1 MYSNAQEVLEQALQ
15 WRRSGKRVALLT
27 VLDTFG
33 ASPRPAGSMAAVCE
47 DGVVVGSVSGGCVED
62 DLVRAVAANEFWQSA
77 LPVSIREYG
86 QNAEDRARFR
96 LPCGNSL
103 RVAVE
108 ARWSSE
114 IAEAALTAMQTRH
127 AIRRSVQFETGMSS
141 LSSADSATFFAED
154 ERAFHTVIGP
164 RYRLLVIGASELG
177 RYLVNIAQ
185 TLDYAVTVCD
195 PRAEYADHWDI
206 AATTIVRDMPD
217 DVVTAFACDDR
228 TAVVAVTHDPKLD
241 DLALMEA
248 LKTPAFYVG
257 ALGSKASNEKRRER
271 LLGFDVTLEQVSRLH
286 GPVGINIGSR
296 TPAEIAV
303 SIAADLVQVRR
314 ALERNPRTSAVPCTV
329 DSTP

>member
-1 MYSNAQEVLEQALQ
+1 MYSNAQEVLEQALA

-33 ASPRPAGSMAAVCE
+33 ASPRPPGSMAAVSE

-62 DLVRAVAANEFWQSA
+62 DLVRAVGTGEFWQA
-77 LPVSIREYG
+77 AAPVAVREYG
-86 QNAEDRARFR
+86 VNAQDRARFR
-96 LPCGNSL
+96 LPCGSAL
-103 RVAVE
+103 RVAIESRWASEVVE
-108 ARWSSE
+108 SAM
-114 IAEAALTAMQTRH
+114 TAIQTRH
-127 AIRRSVQFETGMSS
+127 AIRRSVHFETGVSS
-141 LSSADSATFFAED
+141 LSSADNAPYFAED
-154 ERAFHTVIGP
+154 ERAFHNVLGP

-206 AATTIVRDMPD
+206 AATAVARDMPD
-217 DVVTAFACDDR
+217 DVVNAFGCDDR

-248 LKTPAFYVG
+248 LKTSAFYIG
-257 ALGSKASNEKRRER
+257 ALGSLATNEKRRER
-271 LLGFDVTLEQVSRLH
+271 LLGFDLTPEQVARLR

-303 SIAADLVQVRR
+303 SIAAELVQVRR
-314 ALERNPRTSAVPCTV
+314 EMERTPRTANASCVADTA
-329 DSTP
+329 S